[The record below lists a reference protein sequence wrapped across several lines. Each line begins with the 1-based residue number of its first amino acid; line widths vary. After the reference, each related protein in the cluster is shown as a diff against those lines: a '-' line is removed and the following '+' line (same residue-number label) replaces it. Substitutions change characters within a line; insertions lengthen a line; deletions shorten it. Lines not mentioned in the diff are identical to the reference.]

1 MVGTLTVGKE
11 EIKRLIELVR
21 ERARLYDQSK
31 QEYKDMELTITH
43 GKVSR
48 KPRTGQTRMASYI
61 FFQMRFELIEREEKS
76 RGKHLICR
84 YHFPVA
90 KYTKATI
97 GLCLRTAHA
106 DRVCRLQ
113 ETWFKAPVLSDSNMV
128 HSIIYHG

>member
-1 MVGTLTVGKE
+1 MVGTLKVGKE

-84 YHFPVA
+84 YHICVTQH
-90 KYTKATI
+90 TKAITD
-97 GLCLRTAHA
+97 LRLRIAFA
-106 DRVCRLQ
+106 DSRKRSLI
-113 ETWFKAPVLSDSNMV
+113 TLL
-128 HSIIYHG
+128 IIRTMSYNHKTDFFP